1 MSPGAAKIKKS
12 GHPCVQI
19 AEEMSSG
26 QEPSGRDS
34 DDVNGLWLRKRGING
49 KQQISDC
56 AQEKLDRSRNCVSR
70 TWEEIFRM
78 SPRMGSR

>member
-1 MSPGAAKIKKS
+1 MSPGAAKIKKKKS

-34 DDVNGLWLRKRGING
+34 DDVNGLWLGKRGING

-56 AQEKLDRSRNCVSR
+56 VSTR
-70 TWEEIFRM
+70 KT
-78 SPRMGSR
+78 